1 MALMAVATIAMI
13 GCKKDEPAKP
23 TPTPGGGGDDPVE
36 EMPDVAAPAAGKT
49 TVVLRLPQGTPGI
62 VYAVGTVNG
71 WKEKDY
77 ASCPFEK
84 IEGYDNRW
92 VKETFDWDGAMEMK
106 VLAVPTKP
114 ELAGWSYQ
122 WAKNID
128 EENPD
133 PAVTEDHVII
143 LKGGEAAE
151 NFVLENQ
158 GQPKLKGLA
167 DQGVIYIDVK
177 AWADNPVIENV
188 PATYMEIK
196 HKWTVDA
203 WTWKVMEAKGNG
215 VFEYVDIV
223 GGVDPNNDGCNLR
236 DKSEG
241 DGSWWTVGTWDA
253 YEGMAIGD
261 KVKWTVTSIA
271 GAADVTIKVTLV
283 EKGTPEDFVK
293 ADHLFGI
300 IGTWDGWAADTYALE
315 YVADEGDFYVAEV
328 ANVQVEEGT
337 EFKVRE
343 NGKWDVCF
351 GYDGLTIEGDAANF
365 EDAPGDENN
374 NIRAKAAQTYTK
386 VAFKF
391 KWDGHQTTDRK
402 LIFTK

>member
-1 MALMAVATIAMI
+1 MKKFFMAFLAVATIAMV
-13 GCKKDEPAKP
+13 GCKKDETKP
-23 TPTPGGGGDDPVE
+23 TPTPSGGGDDPVE

-62 VYAVGTVNG
+62 VYAVGTVND

-77 ASCPFEK
+77 EACPFEK

-92 VKETFDWDGAMEMK
+92 VKETFDWDASMEMK

-114 ELAGWSYQ
+114 ELAGWTYQ

-133 PAVTEDHVII
+133 PAIKEDHVVI

-151 NFVLENQ
+151 NFVYENQ

-177 AWADNPVIENV
+177 AWAENPVIPTT
-188 PATYMEIK
+188 PATYLEIK
-196 HKWTVDA
+196 HNWQSGEA
-203 WTWKVMEAKGNG
+203 WTWRVMEAKGDG
-215 VFEYVDIV
+215 KFEYR
-223 GGVDPNNDGCNLR
+223 GRYGKSGCNLR

-241 DGSWWTVGTWDA
+241 DGAWYPDPEVE
-253 YEGMAIGD
+253 EGLAIND
-261 KVKWTVTSIA
+261 SVLFSVKSIE
-271 GAADVTIKVTLV
+271 GAANCEIKITLI
-283 EKGTPEDFVK
+283 EKGEAKPFVK
-293 ADHLFGI
+293 ADHAFGI
-300 IGTWDGWAADTYALE
+300 IGSWDSWAADKYALE
-315 YVADEGDFYVAEV
+315 YVADEGDFYVAEATNV
-328 ANVQVEEGT
+328 AVEEGT

-343 NGKWDVCF
+343 NGAWAVCF
-351 GYDGLTIEGDAANF
+351 GYDGLTIAGDADNF

-374 NIRAKAAQTYTK
+374 NIRAKAAQTYSK
-386 VAFKF
+386 VTFKF
-391 KWDGHQTTDRK
+391 KWDGAQTTDRT
-402 LIFTK
+402 LTFTK